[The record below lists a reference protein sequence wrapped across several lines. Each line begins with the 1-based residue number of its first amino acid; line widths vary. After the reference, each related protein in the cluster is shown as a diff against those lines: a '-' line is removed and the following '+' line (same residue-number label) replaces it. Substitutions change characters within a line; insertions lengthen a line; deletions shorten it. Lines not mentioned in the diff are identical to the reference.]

1 MFAGLEVILKMGFNG
16 LVGSSLVDS
25 WEEVDEVELAEFW
38 RVRRRVGSGC
48 GMGIIGTSGD

>member
-1 MFAGLEVILKMGFNG
+1 MFAALEVILKMGLRG

-48 GMGIIGTSGD
+48 VIGIVGTSGD

>member
-1 MFAGLEVILKMGFNG
+1 MFAGLEVILKMGLRG

-48 GMGIIGTSGD
+48 VIGIVGTSGD